1 MSNLRISRPVV
12 FILAISVSLFA
23 ADSFCRGESGKAV
36 AWNLILSAAHST
48 NSGKRVLGIRVPG
61 LLPGDHKAVEL
72 AESALLDSK
81 PEVRAVAAT
90 VLEQV
95 HSTASI
101 PKLKRALSDKEITV
115 ALRAAHALCAMDD
128 KSGYEV
134 YYAILTG
141 KRKSG
146 ESLLAEETAI
156 LHEPKKM
163 EALAFEQGIGYVPF
177 ASMGWDALRV
187 VLKND
192 SSPVRAAAASML
204 ANDPDPASAKAL
216 VSAMQAKRW
225 VVRVAALEAIAKRG
239 DPALR
244 LKIEPFIYDTKEEV
258 RFAAAGAVLRL
269 VDVAEAQEM
278 KEAN

>member
-1 MSNLRISRPVV
+1 ML
-12 FILAISVSLFA
+12 
-23 ADSFCRGESGKAV
+23 
-36 AWNLILSAAHST
+36 
-48 NSGKRVLGIRVPG
+48 G
-61 LLPGDHKAVEL
+61 LLPGDHKAIEL

-81 PEVRAVAAT
+81 PDVRAAAAT
-90 VLEQV
+90 VLGQV

-115 ALRAAHALCAMDD
+115 ALAAAHALREMDD

-141 KRKSG
+141 ERKSG

-163 EALAFEQGIGYVPF
+163 ETLAFEQGIGYVPF
-177 ASMGWDALRV
+177 ASMGWNALSV

-204 ANDPDPASAKAL
+204 ASDPDPASAKAL
-216 VSAMQAKRW
+216 MNAAQAKRW
-225 VVRVAALEAIAKRG
+225 VLRVAALEAIAKRG

-244 LKIEPFIYDTKEEV
+244 LKIEPLMYDPKEEV
-258 RFAAAGAVLRL
+258 RFAAAAAVLRL
-269 VDVAEAQEM
+269 ADVAEAQEM